1 MNSHEKRPIDVQPAT
16 VLTGEQW
23 CDDTLALTATA
34 FIRLPHTQLQSK
46 TSEKWDF
53 LSFKD
58 FFYLTR

>member
-34 FIRLPHTQLQSK
+34 FIRLQSK
-46 TSEKWDF
+46 TSEKCDF
-53 LSFKD
+53 HSFKD